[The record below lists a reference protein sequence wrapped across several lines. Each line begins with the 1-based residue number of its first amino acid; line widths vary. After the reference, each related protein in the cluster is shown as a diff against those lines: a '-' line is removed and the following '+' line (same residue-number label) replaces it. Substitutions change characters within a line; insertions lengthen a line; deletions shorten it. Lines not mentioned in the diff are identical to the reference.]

1 MTTTTT
7 NEFAKKALQLVHK
20 VYLTAE
26 EAREVTT
33 DVVAFWRAHVNEGF
47 LTYRKSMGDDDT
59 EACLDWRDGHP
70 GTVWFE
76 DIKGDVYLDC
86 LSGFGIFN
94 VGHRH
99 PTVVHAVAAQLYK
112 QPMHS
117 QEFLDPLRA
126 YAARLLSTIMPS
138 PDLTH
143 VFFVNSGTEAVEAA
157 LKMAMLHTGRSR
169 IAACLNAFH
178 GKTLGSLAATSKA
191 SFRAP
196 FANAIPRASHTA
208 FNDVAA
214 LTALF
219 DAAAFS
225 GERYA
230 ALIIEPVQG
239 EGGVHVAS
247 RCFLEAARRLC
258 DEHGTCLVLDE
269 VQSGF
274 GRTGKWFAC
283 EHSGVVPDLLCIGK
297 SAGGGVMP
305 VSACCGTARIWEKYV
320 ANPFLFT
327 STFGGNPMAMA
338 AVIATVNVILDEGLL
353 DNAAS
358 RGAEMKGGLLAMAA
372 RFPDIVKEVR
382 GTGLMLGVEF
392 TCNAHGVAWASR
404 LLRRRVLVSGTLIS
418 ATSIRVCPPLV
429 ITREQ
434 VQLAL
439 AVMMETCGDIRK
451 QLQQQRQGLGNS
463 KL

>member
-1 MTTTTT
+1 MATT
-7 NEFAKKALQLVHK
+7 NEIAKKALWLVHK
-20 VYLTAE
+20 VHLTAE
-26 EAREVTT
+26 EVEEVTT
-33 DVVAFWRAHVNEGF
+33 DVVAYWRAHVNEGF
-47 LTYRKSMGDDDT
+47 LAYRKSMGDGDSK
-59 EACLDWRDGHP
+59 AALDWRDGRP
-70 GTVWFE
+70 GTSWFE
-76 DIKGDVYLDC
+76 NARGEVYLDC

-94 VGHRH
+94 VGHCH
-99 PTVVHAVAAQLYK
+99 PKVVHAVSAQLYK

-126 YAARLLSTIMPS
+126 YAARLLHTIMPS
-138 PDLTH
+138 PTLTH

-169 IAACLNAFH
+169 IAACVNAFH

-191 SFRAP
+191 AFRAP

-219 DAAAFS
+219 EAAAFT
-225 GERYA
+225 GETYA

-239 EGGVHVAS
+239 EGGVHVATDA
-247 RCFLEAARRLC
+247 FLVEARRLC
-258 DEHGTCLVLDE
+258 TLHGTCLVLDE

-305 VSACCGTARIWEKYV
+305 VSACCGTAQIWEKYV

-338 AVIATVNVILDEGLL
+338 AVIATVNVILEEGLL
-353 DNAAS
+353 ANAAA
-358 RGAEMKGGLLAMAA
+358 RGAEMVAGLQAMAA
-372 RFPDIVKEVR
+372 RFPRIVKEVR
-382 GTGLMLGVEF
+382 GRGLMLGVEF
-392 TCNAHGVAWASR
+392 TSNALGVQWASR
-404 LLRRRVLVSGTLIS
+404 LLARRVLVSGTLIS

-429 ITREQ
+429 ITPDEVR
-434 VQLAL
+434 LAL
-439 AVMMETCGDIRK
+439 SKMMDTCMELDLRK
-451 QLQQQRQGLGNS
+451 S